1 MNQVFDNHDQ
11 YIELIKQT
19 DRVTEVG
26 HTEEMLVADQHSSSP
41 SIIDEQLREL
51 DTIVLNTSI
60 MEPSAR
66 QNPIRPQPL
75 RPNPSLQRSQSVSF
89 TTSINVKN
97 LLSYQDVMNAIER
110 EFHLRTGQE
119 REIIMKLWLKGQ
131 TMFSILQRFR
141 YLLQDLNIDD
151 TDFTEGL
158 KKIRELI
165 NYAHRDV
172 HYLREKTSM
181 FENQNRFL
189 DDEFRRQLDKIV
201 QQKNDQIN
209 GLIRIIDQTSSQ
221 STQIKTSISHENQ
234 ASGKYIYA
242 GTVCYKTSEELS
254 KKFLQ
259 QNVELQRE
267 IETFHVKLEHIVT
280 LINTKLDREKT
291 TSRISSVSM
300 LQTAFEQMQQTE
312 MKLLELKLR
321 SVSQQEEN
329 DLLKYLMEKS
339 QNISNIEHSQLF
351 AIIKQRSLEREID
364 LVRQELEITEKKT
377 VEFEQKFEHSDETF
391 RFFVETLKLKCDV
404 LRKHIVTCSQRL
416 DEMNQLNLLKLQHES
431 QIIKSKAQQEE
442 SSAKKRTVEIENELL
457 QLRERYN
464 ELAEHSNAL
473 QSELTNTRKQLNEKE
488 KLESSLSTDLE
499 QERRRADVIE
509 SEFKSLKVKYEDVC
523 ERIRAATHQLDHV
536 QVALEQTSRRCEQL
550 EKEKSEINVQS
561 EYLTKNVVNV
571 TAKYK
576 DRLNTI
582 KARLEQTDREKR
594 ELLFRNEQFHI
605 DIERLK
611 DELMHQKEVAYEKDK
626 MIQDTQFKNREIV
639 LQRQA
644 IEERISNEHKRLNEL
659 IEKNSHL
666 EEELDRFRRIQ
677 LSENTIVRHV
687 EVSHD
692 SLKNIEELKSQIDEF
707 EQRFIEEKASKES
720 LQVQMKILEE
730 ENTDLRDIMSQMRR
744 RSQYGRKEEKDR
756 NDEIHQLIARAE
768 LNARQYMT
776 NLNLTSFTSH
786 SNVVKTVPLS
796 STAKVW

>member
-1 MNQVFDNHDQ
+1 MNQVFNNHDQ

-19 DRVTEVG
+19 DRIAEVD
-26 HTEEMLVADQHSSSP
+26 HTEEIFVADQHSSSP

-60 MEPSAR
+60 MEPSAQ
-66 QNPIRPQPL
+66 QNPITPQPQ
-75 RPNPSLQRSQSVSF
+75 RPNPSLQRSQSVSL

-97 LLSYQDVMNAIER
+97 ILSYQDVLNAIER

-131 TMFSILQRFR
+131 TMISILQRFR

-181 FENQNRFL
+181 LENQNRFL

-201 QQKNDQIN
+201 QEKNDQIN
-209 GLIRIIDQTSSQ
+209 GLIRIIDQASLQ
-221 STQIKTSISHENQ
+221 STQIKTSIDHENQ
-234 ASGKYIYA
+234 PSA
-242 GTVCYKTSEELS
+242 SEELS

-259 QNVELQRE
+259 QNVELQRDLE
-267 IETFHVKLEHIVT
+267 AFRVKLEHIVT
-280 LINTKLDREKT
+280 LINTKLDQEKV
-291 TSRISSVSM
+291 TSRLSSVSM
-300 LQTAFEQMQQTE
+300 IQTAFEQMQQTE
-312 MKLLELKLR
+312 MKLLELKLH

-339 QNISNIEHSQLF
+339 QNISDIEHSQLF

-377 VEFEQKFEHSDETF
+377 VEFEQKFEHSDETL
-391 RFFVETLKLKCDV
+391 RFLVETLKLKCDV
-404 LRKHIVTCSQRL
+404 LRKHIIACSQRL

-431 QIIKSKAQQEE
+431 QIIKSKTQQEE
-442 SSAKKRTVEIENELL
+442 SSVKKRTMEIENELL

-473 QSELTNTRKQLNEKE
+473 QSELTNARKQLNERE

-536 QVALEQTSRRCEQL
+536 QIVLEQTSRRCEQL
-550 EKEKSEINVQS
+550 EKEKSEINAQS

-576 DRLNTI
+576 DRLSTI
-582 KARLEQTDREKR
+582 KARLEQTDRDKR
-594 ELLFRNEQFHI
+594 ELLFRNEQCHL

-611 DELMHQKEVAYEKDK
+611 DELIHQKEVVYEKDK
-626 MIQDTQFKNREIV
+626 IIQDMQFKNREIV
-639 LQRQA
+639 LQRQS

-687 EVSHD
+687 EISHD
-692 SLKNIEELKSQIDEF
+692 SLKHTDELKSQIDEF

-776 NLNLTSFTSH
+776 NLNLTSLTSH
-786 SNVVKTVPLS
+786 SNVVKIVPLS
-796 STAKVW
+796 STTKVS